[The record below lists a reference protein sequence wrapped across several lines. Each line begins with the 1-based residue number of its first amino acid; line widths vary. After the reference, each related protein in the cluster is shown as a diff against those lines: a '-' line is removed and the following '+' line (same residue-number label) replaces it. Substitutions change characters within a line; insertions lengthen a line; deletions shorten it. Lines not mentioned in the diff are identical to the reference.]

1 MTRRKRNAASE
12 NKKELLFFFFLA
24 ATLFSVFFFFSYS
37 SSPPESLCACLC
49 ADMCSSVTTVS
60 CVCSV
65 PSSLFLSSLSHSP
78 SLPPKKGAVL
88 FGFSLLPLPLSLSL
102 SSNHIDWYFMLIS
115 LFSCI
120 VSVKRSIARLFS
132 LLSLRTYVCLCSYT
146 P

>member
-12 NKKELLFFFFLA
+12 NKKELLFFFFSCCDPFLC
-24 ATLFSVFFFFSYS
+24 FFFSYS

-65 PSSLFLSSLSHSP
+65 PSSLFLSSLSPSP